1 MSALHEPIT
10 IECPTGVDVK
20 YDDLY
25 LSIEAEIDKLNSLSG
40 GKDVDWRY
48 VHDNTHT
55 LLQERTKDVKLV
67 VWWALSRFK
76 LENFEGL
83 LEGLITVNKL
93 MQDFGEQLFP
103 SPIRA
108 KLGALVW
115 FENTI
120 NTLLMGLNTVD
131 LPANKVV
138 DFCENFKLYR
148 DNTQALCA
156 VSDNF
161 FREIIQHL
169 EVLIIANAPK
179 VEEVKPPSAIT
190 TVAVGD
196 AEITNDADALK
207 SLAAL
212 KKNAENLSRY
222 WRQKKFQDVRAL
234 RLTRMIGW
242 LEIDSTP
249 PSENGKTQLNAP
261 SAQRIEEI
269 ESLIAE
275 GQNSEAL
282 ELIETTLLRS
292 PFWFMGQQMAHD
304 LLMLSGSESEAA
316 FVKNTTVS
324 ILKTYST
331 MSEACFR
338 DGTVYVP
345 INMKNWLVDVSG
357 DVCVETTVSEF
368 DVIKEECYGLVKN
381 KDAKGAMDKLQHT
394 YMSASSKEEEFKW
407 RLLQCEVALEASK
420 PQMALAI
427 IDELERYID
436 QFSLEVWRSDLA
448 SMVYVLLLQS
458 FNRTQVDKE
467 RFDRVYEKL
476 CRIDSAA
483 AMEIKLH

>member
-1 MSALHEPIT
+1 MGALHEPIT
-10 IECPTGVDVK
+10 LESPAGVDVK
-20 YDDLY
+20 YDDSY
-25 LSIEAEIDKLNSLSG
+25 LSIEAEIDKLSSLSG
-40 GKDVDWRY
+40 SKDVDWRY
-48 VHDNTHT
+48 VHENTHI
-55 LLQERTKDVKLV
+55 LLQERTKDIKLL

-76 LENFEGL
+76 LEKSEGL
-83 LEGLITVNKL
+83 LAGLVTVNKL

-103 SPIRA
+103 KSSRA

-115 FENTI
+115 FENTM
-120 NTLLMGLNTVD
+120 NASLLGLNAVD
-131 LPANKVV
+131 LPASQAI

-148 DNTQALCA
+148 DNTQVLCA
-156 VSDNF
+156 VNDNF

-169 EVLIIANAPK
+169 EVIIVANTPK
-179 VEEVKPPSAIT
+179 VVEVKPVSIIT

-196 AEITNDADALK
+196 TEITNDADALK

-222 WRQKKFQDVRAL
+222 WRQKKLQDVRAL
-234 RLTRMIGW
+234 RLTRMISW

-249 PSENGKTQLNAP
+249 PSENGKTQLNGP

-269 ESLIAE
+269 ESLIGE

-304 LLMLSGSESEAA
+304 LLMSSGGESEAA

-324 ILKTYST
+324 MLKTYST

-338 DGTVYVP
+338 DGTAYVP
-345 INMKNWLVDVSG
+345 SNMKHWLVDVSG

-381 KDAKGAMDKLQHT
+381 KDAKSAMDKLQHT
-394 YMSASSKEEEFKW
+394 CMSASSKEEEFKW

-436 QFSLEVWRSDLA
+436 LFSLEVWRPDLA

-458 FNRTQVDKE
+458 FNRTQLDKE
-467 RFDRVYEKL
+467 RFDRIYEKL

-483 AMEIKLH
+483 AIEIKLH